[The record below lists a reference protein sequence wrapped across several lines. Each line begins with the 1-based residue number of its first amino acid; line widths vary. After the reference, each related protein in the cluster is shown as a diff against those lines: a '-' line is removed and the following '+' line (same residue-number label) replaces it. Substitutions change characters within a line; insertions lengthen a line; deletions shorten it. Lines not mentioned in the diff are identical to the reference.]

1 MLDEEFV
8 LGVDMLPLPF
18 SCSVELAKLVFS
30 ALYDFFAGIF
40 ELGVHFARVSSV
52 KTQLN
57 SL

>member
-18 SCSVELAKLVFS
+18 SCSLELAILVFS
-30 ALYDFFAGIF
+30 ALHDFFAGIF
-40 ELGVHFARVSSV
+40 EPGVHFARVSLV
-52 KTQLN
+52 KTQLY